1 MPCIHL
7 DSPNEGWHGPPT
19 QNPRSV
25 CCAGTLGA
33 SPTQSLMNCTAGWI
47 CLSIASIRSCF
58 YRKHTGPSRQNG
70 QQADGLSYIPVL
82 PSIKE
87 VVFLRSLTRIYAPL
101 LPLRTRELL
110 PGRLQHT
117 RVPMDSG
124 ISIDIF
130 NVYQYAWD
138 ARAPPVEQLNRR
150 QALLDLLEN
159 AVREIPQSKSLL
171 VCW

>member
-25 CCAGTLGA
+25 CCAGTLEA
-33 SPTQSLMNCTAGWI
+33 SPTQSLMNCTVGWI

-101 LPLRTRELL
+101 LLFERENCSQAGFSIPGFRWTVGFLLTFSTCISMHGTPGLLR
-110 PGRLQHT
+110 
-117 RVPMDSG
+117 SNN
-124 ISIDIF
+124 SID
-130 NVYQYAWD
+130 
-138 ARAPPVEQLNRR
+138 ARR
-150 QALLDLLEN
+150 
-159 AVREIPQSKSLL
+159 
-171 VCW
+171 C